1 MVLLIGLM
9 WPCAQVTGKWVT
21 ASITCLHKKGLKSM
35 AENYRGLSII
45 ATISKVLSAIIVER
59 IREAYEYVLL
69 WS

>member
-1 MVLLIGLM
+1 
-9 WPCAQVTGKWVT
+9 
-21 ASITCLHKKGLKSM
+21 M

-69 WS
+69 RSSKQVDY